1 MFQSF
6 QQHQL
11 YEILESDAEELLAV
25 LVCGLWAYTMA
36 NLKAC
41 ALLCHCFRYLH
52 LISRMQVVICE
63 AKPTGQGDVDMK
75 PVLSYYL
82 PSVFGTPDP
91 TFHIEGWL
99 SNGSN
104 SVKMLERDAWPRAL
118 ISAVT
123 GLEIR

>member
-1 MFQSF
+1 MSNYYCLKLMFQSF
-6 QQHQL
+6 QQQQL

-25 LVCGLWAYTMA
+25 LVCGLWPYTMA

-63 AKPTGQGDVDMK
+63 AEPTGQVDVDMK
-75 PVLSYYL
+75 PGFSYYL

-91 TFHIEGWL
+91 HF
-99 SNGSN
+99 
-104 SVKMLERDAWPRAL
+104 PRRGVA
-118 ISAVT
+118 
-123 GLEIR
+123 